1 MSRLNKATREYI
13 VSKALEKAGIP
24 EQEVQLANDRFAWA
38 NKMRVAANGVNDDV
52 LEALEAQRKALV
64 AKIPKQLQTGHKL
77 ISERTYCYPN
87 IGGLRVGM
95 QTFAPEGDENPYRFC
110 AYEPTL
116 PASHPLADEF
126 YTLQERE
133 QELKSRKKVIAA
145 QVSAVVDGVTT
156 LKKLLE
162 IWPEARELLPPNEQP
177 IISNVPAVLIT
188 GLNAA
193 IGLPTE
199 EAST

>member
-13 VSKALEKAGIP
+13 VHKAIEKAGIP
-24 EQEVQLANDRFAWA
+24 KQEVQLANDQFAWV
-38 NKMRVAANGVNDDV
+38 NKMRVAANGVDDDV
-52 LEALEAQRKALV
+52 LEALEAQHKAIV
-64 AKIPKQLQTGHKL
+64 AKIPKQLQTGHEL
-77 ISERTYCYPN
+77 IAKRTYCYPN

-95 QTFAPEGDENPYRFC
+95 QTLAPEGDKDPYRFC

-116 PASHPLADEF
+116 PTNHPLADEF
-126 YTLQERE
+126 HALQERE
-133 QELKSRKKVIAA
+133 QELKSRKKAIAA

-156 LKKLLE
+156 IKKLLE

-188 GLNAA
+188 ELNAA

-199 EAST
+199 EAAE